1 MITKHRRGISL
12 LEVTIATMLA
22 GVVSAMA
29 ASVAFDLSR
38 GMSQNI
44 AQAQIASEAR
54 LAIESLRRDLSGSS
68 HDMPDGDPKHGQLVG
83 KLIPSQTEL
92 RLCFDGD
99 ENSLADWIA
108 PDRVIQYVLD
118 GSTLT
123 RNDFLSG
130 NVYTVARHVD
140 SVQFLTDG
148 ITLSINLD
156 FEFGGVTETYTF
168 QTSDLP

>member
-68 HDMPDGDPKHGQLVG
+68 HDMPDLS
-83 KLIPSQTEL
+83 LIH
-92 RLCFDGD
+92 
-99 ENSLADWIA
+99 I
-108 PDRVIQYVLD
+108 
-118 GSTLT
+118 
-123 RNDFLSG
+123 
-130 NVYTVARHVD
+130 
-140 SVQFLTDG
+140 
-148 ITLSINLD
+148 
-156 FEFGGVTETYTF
+156 
-168 QTSDLP
+168 